1 MPFANIKGHH
11 YSLLDSEVLEKQGLN
26 SEASNYDGYISQLD
40 KDGNIEQVP
49 VKYDSHTD
57 KPVVL
62 TSPTRS
68 VLDVDDSAGATN
80 SMADFVSSDILTK
93 PFNFVS
99 GNVSKARFN
108 PFRKK
113 SGLLNVLAKQA
124 TRNRIVAKN
133 GVLNTMSSTD
143 GKTHHFLKVD
153 RLFVYCCTFYIT
165 TNQALEDIS
174 SHCG

>member
-1 MPFANIKGHH
+1 MSFVRINNVE

-26 SEASNYDGYISQLD
+26 SEASNCDGYISQLD

-49 VKYDSHTD
+49 VKYDAD

-62 TSPTRS
+62 TSPTKS
-68 VLDVDDSAGATN
+68 VLDDDDDHAGGAN

-143 GKTHHFLKVD
+143 GKTHHFLKVTS
-153 RLFVYCCTFYIT
+153 LVYWPC
-165 TNQALEDIS
+165 LHKRKS
-174 SHCG
+174 